1 MDNYPGLI
9 RSILS
14 IKSNQ
19 IKSVLHVFMY
29 EELNKLVTKSL
40 KFSLAD
46 MREKTKFLVLSTCRG
61 QFV

>member
-1 MDNYPGLI
+1 MDNCPGLI

-61 QFV
+61 QLV